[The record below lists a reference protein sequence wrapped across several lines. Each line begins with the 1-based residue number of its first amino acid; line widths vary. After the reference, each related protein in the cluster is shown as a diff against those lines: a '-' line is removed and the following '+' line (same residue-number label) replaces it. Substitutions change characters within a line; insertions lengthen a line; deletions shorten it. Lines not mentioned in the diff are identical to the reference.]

1 MLPGNVWL
9 ARKLVEM
16 RTGLGLFNSCLL
28 AREATRLDYRSCTY
42 FGVISRQSWSN
53 GRIRGHR
60 VRGAASAEFGAG
72 SGRPGP
78 VDGCPGSRATSIAP
92 QKRGAHPHPDAVDAT
107 TYREILR
114 RHYGQRQGRVLQII
128 SPSAR
133 TGFGVPSTG
142 GGGTS
147 TALTVA
153 SGADSITVTSPISIP
168 FTSATGSPLR
178 RR

>member
-1 MLPGNVWL
+1 MELPARSL
-9 ARKLVEM
+9 AR
-16 RTGLGLFNSCLL
+16 TG
-28 AREATRLDYRSCTY
+28 APA
-42 FGVISRQSWSN
+42 
-53 GRIRGHR
+53 
-60 VRGAASAEFGAG
+60 
-72 SGRPGP
+72 GP
-78 VDGCPGSRATSIAP
+78 VDGCPGSRATKRRPGDDEAP
-92 QKRGAHPHPDAVDAT
+92 TPTPSTRPRTGKYLGDTMGNDGGGA
-107 TYREILR
+107 I
-114 RHYGQRQGRVLQII
+114 LQII